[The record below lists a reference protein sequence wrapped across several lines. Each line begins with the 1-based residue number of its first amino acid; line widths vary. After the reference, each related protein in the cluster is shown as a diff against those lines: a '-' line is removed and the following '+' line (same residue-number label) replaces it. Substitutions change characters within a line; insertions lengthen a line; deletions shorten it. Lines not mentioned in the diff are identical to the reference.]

1 MDKKRKSILTFIIL
15 FILNNLLLSQYND
28 SQSGLYQEQSYFI
41 DPLVFYAKDSA
52 KARIDIYVEIPLTT
66 LQFKKNQNTQKFDAN
81 FEFLVSII
89 NSENELVINNI
100 VPETISRTP
109 EEQKSIED
117 ESEYRI
123 KTFYLIPG
131 NYKLST
137 TLKDKNNYK
146 EYKIEK
152 DINVPDFNATELS
165 ISSIMLL
172 SDFVTDSMGR
182 KIIYPLVTNNVG
194 DLKDIYIFFEIYN
207 NSNNTFPI
215 SINYKIVN
223 EKDFSVKTGSFS
235 YIITPG
241 INQKI
246 DKLNPYDYTIGNY
259 KLQLFSNVYSNLSSE
274 KDFSYRWT
282 ELPMTIENLDKAISE
297 MIYIA
302 TNDELSYI
310 KNAPSQAEKER
321 RFLEFWKSKDPTLKT
336 AKNEV
341 MNEYY
346 NRVKIAN
353 EKFSNYSVEG
363 YRTDMGMVY
372 IIYGNPSNIERHP
385 FDDYSRPY
393 EIWEYYDIN
402 KQFIF
407 VDYTGFGDY
416 RLITPIWDK
425 RFKMR

>member
-1 MDKKRKSILTFIIL
+1 MRRIKIITFLIIIL
-15 FILNNLLLSQYND
+15 IKTNLLLSQYEGK
-28 SQSGLYQEQSYFI
+28 QTELFQEQYYFI
-41 DPLVFYAKDSA
+41 DPLVFYVKDSS
-52 KARIDIYVEIPLTT
+52 KARIDIYVEIPLAT

-81 FEFLVSII
+81 FDFLVTIT
-89 NSENELVINNI
+89 NSNNEIVINNNI
-100 VPETISRTP
+100 PETISRTP
-109 EEQKSIED
+109 EEQKSINE

-123 KTFYLIPG
+123 KTFYLLPDT
-131 NYKLST
+131 YKILT
-137 TLKDKNNYK
+137 TLRDRNNYK

-152 DINVPDFNATELS
+152 VVFVPNFNLEDIS
-165 ISSIMLL
+165 MSSIMLL
-172 SDFVTDSMGR
+172 SDFTTDSLGR
-182 KIIYPLVTNNVG
+182 KIIYPLVTNNVS

-207 NSNNTFPI
+207 NSENTFPI
-215 SINYKIVN
+215 SINYKILN
-223 EKDFSVKTGSFS
+223 EKDLSVKTGSFS
-235 YIITPG
+235 YVITPG
-241 INQKI
+241 TNQKI

-259 KLQLFSNVYSNLSSE
+259 KLQLYSNVYPTLSSE
-274 KDFSYRWT
+274 KDFTYRWT
-282 ELPMTIENLDKAISE
+282 ELPMTIDDLDKAINQ

-310 KNAPSQAEKER
+310 RNAPSQAEKER
-321 RFLEFWKSKDPTLKT
+321 RFLEFWKSKDPNPKSP
-336 AKNEV
+336 KNEV
-341 MNEYY
+341 MIEYY

-353 EKFSNYSVEG
+353 EKFSNYAVEG

-372 IIYGNPSNIERHP
+372 IIYGPPSNVERHP

-393 EIWEYYDIN
+393 EIWEYYDMN

>member
-1 MDKKRKSILTFIIL
+1 MVT
-15 FILNNLLLSQYND
+15 
-28 SQSGLYQEQSYFI
+28 
-41 DPLVFYAKDSA
+41 
-52 KARIDIYVEIPLTT
+52 
-66 LQFKKNQNTQKFDAN
+66 
-81 FEFLVSII
+81 II
-89 NSENELVINNI
+89 NSNNEIVVNNN
-100 VPETISRTP
+100 VPETISKTS
-109 EEQKSIED
+109 EEQKSLED

-123 KTFYLIPG
+123 KSFYLTPDT
-131 NYKLST
+131 YKIATSLR
-137 TLKDKNNYK
+137 DRNNYK

-152 DINVPDFNATELS
+152 VVFVPDFNSKELS

-172 SDFVTDSMGR
+172 SDFITDSLGR
-182 KIIYPLVTNNVG
+182 RIIYPLVTNNIG
-194 DLKDIYIFFEIYN
+194 DLKDIYVFFEIYN
-207 NSNNTFPI
+207 NSSNTFPI

-223 EKDFSVKTGSFS
+223 EKDLSVKTGNFS
-235 YIITPG
+235 YVITPG
-241 INQKI
+241 TNQKI

-259 KLQLFSNVYSNLSSE
+259 KLQLFSNVYPSLASE
-274 KDFSYRWT
+274 KEFSYRWT

-302 TNDELSYI
+302 TSDEITYI
-310 KNAPSQAEKER
+310 KEAPTQAEKER
-321 RFLEFWKSKDPTLKT
+321 RFLEFWKSVDPSPKT
-336 AKNEV
+336 AKNEI
-341 MNEYY
+341 MIEYY

-353 EKFSNYSVEG
+353 EKFSNYSVDG

-393 EIWEYYDIN
+393 EVWEYYEIN

>member
-1 MDKKRKSILTFIIL
+1 MKQRKKIFLPILIFFISVNFL
-15 FILNNLLLSQYND
+15 FSQDNPSDLL
-28 SQSGLYQEQSYFI
+28 QEQYYYI
-41 DPLVFYAKDSA
+41 DPLVFYVKDSA

-81 FEFLVSII
+81 FDFVVTII
-89 NSENELVINNI
+89 NSNNEIVVNNN
-100 VPETISRTP
+100 VPETISKTS
-109 EEQKSIED
+109 EEQKSLED

-123 KTFYLIPG
+123 KSFYLTPDT
-131 NYKLST
+131 YKIATSLR
-137 TLKDKNNYK
+137 DRNNYK

-152 DINVPDFNATELS
+152 VVFVPDFNSKELS

-172 SDFVTDSMGR
+172 SDFITDSLGR
-182 KIIYPLVTNNVG
+182 RIIYPLVTNNIG
-194 DLKDIYIFFEIYN
+194 DLKDIYVFFEIYN
-207 NSNNTFPI
+207 NSSNTFPI

-223 EKDFSVKTGSFS
+223 EKDLSVKTGNFS
-235 YIITPG
+235 YVITPG
-241 INQKI
+241 TNQKI

-259 KLQLFSNVYSNLSSE
+259 KLQLFSNVYPSLASE
-274 KDFSYRWT
+274 KEFSYRWT

-302 TNDELSYI
+302 TSDEITYI
-310 KNAPSQAEKER
+310 KEAPTQAEKER
-321 RFLEFWKSKDPTLKT
+321 RFLEFWKSVDPSPKT
-336 AKNEV
+336 AKNEI
-341 MNEYY
+341 MIEYY

-353 EKFSNYSVEG
+353 EKFSNYSVDG

-393 EIWEYYDIN
+393 EVWEYYEIN

>member
-1 MDKKRKSILTFIIL
+1 MKLTKK
-15 FILNNLLLSQYND
+15 FILLIFINLILINISISQYKDNPSD
-28 SQSGLYQEQSYFI
+28 LLQEQYYYI
-41 DPLVFYAKDSA
+41 DPLVFFVKDSA

-81 FEFLVSII
+81 FDFVITI
-89 NSENELVINNI
+89 TNSKNEIVVNNN
-100 VPETISRTP
+100 VPETISRTS
-109 EEQKSIED
+109 EEQKTINE

-123 KTFYLIPG
+123 KSFYLLPDT
-131 NYKLST
+131 YKILTS
-137 TLKDKNNYK
+137 LRDRNNYK
-146 EYKIEK
+146 DYNIEK
-152 DINVPDFNATELS
+152 VIIVPDFNSAQLS
-165 ISSIMLL
+165 MSSIMLL
-172 SDFVTDSMGR
+172 SDFVADSLGR

-207 NSNNTFPI
+207 NSENTFPV

-223 EKDFSVKTGSFS
+223 EKDQSLKTGSFS
-235 YIITPG
+235 YVVSPG
-241 INQKI
+241 TNQKI

-259 KLQLFSNVYSNLSSE
+259 KLQLYSNVYPLLTSE

-282 ELPMTIENLDKAISE
+282 ELPMTIDNLDKAIDQ

-310 KNAPSQAEKER
+310 KNAPTQAEKER
-321 RFLEFWKSKDPTLKT
+321 RFLEFWKARDPNPKS

-341 MNEYY
+341 MIEYY

-353 EKFSNYSVEG
+353 EKFSNYAVEG
-363 YRTDMGMVY
+363 YRTDMGMVF